1 MNEEQNR
8 IQHQEKEEST
18 GGIVQKF
25 LDWSGISG
33 AVQDVKSEQ
42 DNLQRIKE
50 AQEWINMPYKRRM
63 EITYMQ
69 GGKYG
74 GNLKESEISDHN
86 SLRWFIYNL
95 DGNDNKQIG
104 TLQRKLNEYFKDS
117 GFDDLPT
124 LPVDSKFNKRTIN
137 RMNNFI
143 EHYDTTYNRR
153 RDTQEALR
161 AVGELLYHRDNEF
174 TTPSDTLE
182 LKESMQELNPNEET
196 LGIMKDLEMIPR

>member
-8 IQHQEKEEST
+8 IQQQEKEDNT

-33 AVQDVKSEQ
+33 AIEEVKSEQ
-42 DNLQRIKE
+42 DNLERIKQ
-50 AQEWINMPYKRRM
+50 AQEWINMPYQRRM

-74 GNLKESEISDHN
+74 GNLKEEQIDDPN

-95 DGNDNKQIG
+95 DDNKQVG
-104 TLQRKLNEYFKDS
+104 TLQRKLNNFFKES
-117 GFDDLPT
+117 GFDELPT

-137 RMNNFI
+137 RMNKFI
-143 EHYDTTYNRR
+143 EQYDVTYNRTQ
-153 RDTQEALR
+153 DTQEALR

-174 TTPSDTLE
+174 TIPSDTLE
-182 LKESMQELNPNEET
+182 LKQSMQDLNANEEAT
-196 LGIMKDLEMIPR
+196 GIMKDLEMIPR